1 MVRLSQG
8 ERMKPRIITLIIVSI
23 ATALTFTAGAQEMGW
38 DNDEEVQRL
47 EHEQTEEAEEGTGP
61 VELEA
66 TGIPKRP
73 EITSGEKK
81 AEEFEAIPTGYAKRE
96 YIISQQNLAG
106 KWLEADIFPASN
118 DEPRWVPITSVQ
130 YADALKSGLM
140 DAKLKGTV
148 YGPYYENMRRIC
160 ESGPGAKEVH
170 VKSPDSSPGWR
181 MGQRMQRPYTL
192 HRELAFDCLIRSN

>member
-1 MVRLSQG
+1 
-8 ERMKPRIITLIIVSI
+8 MKPRTAALLVAAI
-23 ATALTFTAGAQEMGW
+23 AIAFSAPSWAQEMGW

-47 EHEQTEEAEEGTGP
+47 EHEQTEEAEQGEGP

-81 AEEFEAIPTGYAKRE
+81 AEEFEAVPTGYAKRE
-96 YIISQQNLAG
+96 YIIRQENLAG
-106 KWLEADIFPASN
+106 KWLDADIFPTSN
-118 DEPRWVPITSVQ
+118 DEPRWIPITGDQ
-130 YADALKSGLM
+130 YDDTIKSGLV

-160 ESGPGAKEVH
+160 GTGPGANEVH
-170 VKSPDSSPGWR
+170 VKSPDSSPEWQ
-181 MGQRMQRPYTL
+181 MGQSMQRPYTL
-192 HRELAFDCLIRSN
+192 HRQLSFECLVRSR